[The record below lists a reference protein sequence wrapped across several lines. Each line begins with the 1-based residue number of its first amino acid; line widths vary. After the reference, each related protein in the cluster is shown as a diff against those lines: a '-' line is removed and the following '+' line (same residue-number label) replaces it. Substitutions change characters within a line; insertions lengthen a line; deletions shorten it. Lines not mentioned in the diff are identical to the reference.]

1 MQGCMEFK
9 DILQVSC
16 LFFINKLL
24 YDREKPYNEGQQYIN
39 ERKQINMEFWDI
51 YDKDKKPTGRTMKR
65 NDWNL
70 KNGEYHLTVLGVIHR
85 PDGRFLITRRV
96 MTKAWAPGW
105 WEVSGG
111 AVQAGEDSKVAVVR
125 EIREET
131 GLDVS
136 GCPDGYRFT
145 YRRDNPDEGD
155 NYFVDVYRFELDFK
169 ESDLKLQKEET
180 MGYRLATLDEI
191 KELDKQGI
199 FLHYSSI
206 KDVFE

>member
-1 MQGCMEFK
+1 MQK
-9 DILQVSC
+9 DEI
-16 LFFINKLL
+16 
-24 YDREKPYNEGQQYIN
+24 
-39 ERKQINMEFWDI
+39 I
-51 YDKDKKPTGRTMKR
+51 YD
-65 NDWNL
+65 
-70 KNGEYHLTVLGVIHR
+70 VLGIGNAIVDVLAKVV
-85 PDGRFLITRRV
+85 DGVLTERGLNKGS
-96 MTKAWAPGW
+96 MTLLGAREAGEIYRDIIPEG
-105 WEVSGG
+105 EVSGG

-136 GCPDGYRFT
+136 NCPDGYRFT

-155 NYFVDVYRFELDFK
+155 NYFVDVYRFELDFN
-169 ESDLKLQKEET
+169 ESDLKLQEEET

-206 KDVFE
+206 KKVFE

>member
-1 MQGCMEFK
+1 ME
-9 DILQVSC
+9 L
-16 LFFINKLL
+16 
-24 YDREKPYNEGQQYIN
+24 
-39 ERKQINMEFWDI
+39 WDI
-51 YDKDKKPTGRTMKR
+51 YDSDKKQTGRTMKR

-96 MTKAWAPGW
+96 MTKAQSMGW
-105 WEVSGG
+105 WVS
-111 AVQAGEDSKVAVVR
+111 AVLYRYEDSKQLQ
-125 EIREET
+125 ENQKET

-136 GCPDGYRFT
+136 NCPDGYRFT

-155 NYFVDVYRFELDFK
+155 NYFVDVYRFELDFN
-169 ESDLKLQKEET
+169 ESDLKLQEEET

-206 KDVFE
+206 KKVVFEWRF

>member
-1 MQGCMEFK
+1 ME
-9 DILQVSC
+9 L
-16 LFFINKLL
+16 
-24 YDREKPYNEGQQYIN
+24 
-39 ERKQINMEFWDI
+39 WDI
-51 YDKDKKPTGRTMKR
+51 YDSDKKQTGRTMKR

-85 PDGRFLITRRV
+85 P
-96 MTKAWAPGW
+96 
-105 WEVSGG
+105 
-111 AVQAGEDSKVAVVR
+111 
-125 EIREET
+125 IREET

-145 YRRDNPDEGD
+145 NRRDNPDEGD

>member
-1 MQGCMEFK
+1 MGDTIVLYSSVYGSTQAYAEQIAEALDCRAVPIDSFKKSEF
-9 DILQVSC
+9 V
-16 LFFINKLL
+16 N
-24 YDREKPYNEGQQYIN
+24 YTTV
-39 ERKQINMEFWDI
+39 I
-51 YDKDKKPTGRTMKR
+51 Y
-65 NDWNL
+65 
-70 KNGEYHLTVLGVIHR
+70 
-85 PDGRFLITRRV
+85 
-96 MTKAWAPGW
+96 
-105 WEVSGG
+105 GG

-136 GCPDGYRFT
+136 NCPDGYRFT

-155 NYFVDVYRFELDFK
+155 NYFVDVYRFELDFN
-169 ESDLKLQKEET
+169 ESDLKLQEEET

-206 KDVFE
+206 QKVFE

>member
-1 MQGCMEFK
+1 ME
-9 DILQVSC
+9 L
-16 LFFINKLL
+16 
-24 YDREKPYNEGQQYIN
+24 
-39 ERKQINMEFWDI
+39 WDI
-51 YDKDKKPTGRTMKR
+51 YDSDKKRTGRTMKR

-105 WEVSGG
+105 WEVSRRCCTGRRG
-111 AVQAGEDSKVAVVR
+111 SKVAVVR
-125 EIREET
+125 ETVKRQV
-131 GLDVS
+131 LMCQVALMA
-136 GCPDGYRFT
+136 YRFT

-155 NYFVDVYRFELDFK
+155 NYFVDVYRFELDFN
-169 ESDLKLQKEET
+169 ESDLKLQEEET

-206 KDVFE
+206 KKVFE